1 MKVNVREE
9 REETKENGTQKPWEY
24 PVRSGEVHL
33 SSYTVNINVLSM
45 GLLWIDQLSMEC
57 LTPFDI
63 TLAQKTW
70 GTLKKTRWKAF
81 KCQSTRHLL

>member
-9 REETKENGTQKPWEY
+9 REETKENGTQKPGEY

-45 GLLWIDQLSMEC
+45 GLLWISAWSAE
-57 LTPFDI
+57 
-63 TLAQKTW
+63 QK
-70 GTLKKTRWKAF
+70 
-81 KCQSTRHLL
+81 C